1 MQGPLREQARSHRG
15 AAGLV
20 GWCGGQS
27 SMNLSGPFI
36 KRPVATMLLSLAIM
50 LLGGVSFGLLPVSPL
65 PQMDFPVIVV
75 QASLPGASPEV
86 MASTVATPLERS
98 FGSIAGV
105 NTMSSR
111 SSQGSTRVILQFDL
125 DRDING
131 AAREVQAAINA
142 SRTLLPSGMRSMPT
156 YKKVNPSQ
164 APIMVLSLTSDVL
177 EKGQLYDLAS
187 TILSQSLSQVQGV
200 GEVQIGGSSLPA
212 VRIELEPQSLN
223 QYGVALDDVRNTIA
237 NANVRRPKGSVEDD
251 QRLWQVQAND
261 QLEKA
266 KDYES
271 LIIHYNGGAALRLKD
286 VAKVSDGVEDRYNSG
301 FFNDDAA
308 VLLVINRQAGANIIE
323 TVNEIK
329 AQLPALQAVLP
340 ASVKLNLAMD
350 RSPVIKA
357 TLHEAEMTLLIAVA
371 LVILVVF
378 LFLGNFRAS
387 LIPTLAVPVSL
398 VGTFAVMYLYGFSLN
413 NLSLM
418 ALILATGLV
427 VDDAIVVLENISRHI
442 DEGVR
447 PMRAAYLGAQ
457 EVGFTLLSM
466 NVSLVAVFLSILFM
480 GGIIESLFREFS
492 ITLAAAIVVSLV
504 VSLTLTPMLCAR
516 WLKPHTPGQENRLQ
530 RWSRRAND
538 WMVGKYAT
546 SLDWVLRHKRLT
558 LLSLFVTIGVNIALY
573 VVVPKTFMP
582 QQDTG
587 QLIGFVRGDDGLSFS
602 VMQPKMEIFRRAV
615 LKDEAVES
623 VAGFIG
629 GNNGT
634 NNAFMLVRLK
644 PIKERSIS
652 AQKVIERLRKEMPK
666 VPGAQLMLMADQDL
680 QFGGGREQTTSQYS
694 YILQSGDLGALREWY
709 PKVVTALK
717 ALPELTAIDA
727 REGRGARQV
736 TLIVDRDQ
744 AKRLGVDMDM
754 VTAVLNNAYSQRQ
767 ISTIYDSLNQYQVV
781 MEVNPKYAQ
790 DPITLKQVQVITADG
805 ARIPLSTIAH
815 YENSLENDR
824 VSHEGQFASESIAFD
839 MAEGVTV
846 EQGGAAIERAIAK
859 VGLPEDV
866 IAKMAGTAD
875 AFAATQKSQPW
886 MILGALVAVYLVL
899 GVLYE
904 SYIHPLTI
912 LSTLPSAG
920 VGALL
925 SIYALGGEFSL
936 ISLLGLFLLI
946 GVVKKNAILMID
958 LALQLERSQ
967 GMAPLESIRSAC
979 LQRLRPI
986 LMTTLA
992 AILGALPLLMSRA
1005 EGAEMRQ
1012 PLGLTIIGGLI
1023 FSQVLTLYTTPV
1035 VYLYLDRLRHR
1046 FNKWRGVRTDAALE
1060 TPL

>member
-1 MQGPLREQARSHRG
+1 
-15 AAGLV
+15 
-20 GWCGGQS
+20 
-27 SMNLSGPFI
+27 MNLSGPFI

-98 FGSIAGV
+98 FGAIAGV

-142 SRTLLPSGMRSMPT
+142 SRNLLPSGMRSMPT

-212 VRIELEPQSLN
+212 VRIELEPQALN

-237 NANVRRPKGSVEDD
+237 NANVRRPKGSVEDGE
-251 QRLWQVQAND
+251 RLWQVQAND

-271 LIIHYNGGAALRLKD
+271 LIIHYADGAALRLKD

-301 FFNDDAA
+301 FFNNDAA

-371 LVILVVF
+371 LVILVVY

-442 DEGVR
+442 DQGVP
-447 PMRAAYLGAQ
+447 PMKAAYLGAE

-480 GGIIESLFREFS
+480 GGIVESLFREFS
-492 ITLAAAIVVSLV
+492 ITLAASIIVSLV

-530 RWSRRAND
+530 RWSQRTND

-546 SLDWVLRHKRLT
+546 SLDWVLRHRRLT
-558 LLSLFVTIGVNIALY
+558 LLSLIVTIGVNIALY

-587 QLIGFVRGDDGLSFS
+587 QLIGFVRGDDGLSFT
-602 VMQPKMEIFRRAV
+602 VMQPKMEIFRREV
-615 LKDEAVES
+615 LKNPAVES

-644 PIKERSIS
+644 PIKERGVN
-652 AQKVIERLRKEMPK
+652 AQKVIEQLRKEMPK

-694 YILQSGDLGALREWY
+694 YILQSGDLSLLRAWY

-727 REGRGARQV
+727 REGSGAQQV

-744 AKRLGVDMDM
+744 AKRLGVDMNM
-754 VTAVLNNAYSQRQ
+754 VTSVLNNAYSQRQ

-790 DPITLKQVQVITADG
+790 DPITLNQLKVITADG
-805 ARIPLSTIAH
+805 ARVPLSTIAH
-815 YENSLENDR
+815 YENSLAEDR
-824 VSHEGQFASESIAFD
+824 VSHEGQFASEDISFD

-846 EQGGAAIERAIAK
+846 EQGTAAIERAIAR
-859 VGLPEDV
+859 VGLPEGV
-866 IAKMAGTAD
+866 IAKMSGTAD

-925 SIYALGGEFSL
+925 SIYVLGGEFSL

-958 LALQLERSQ
+958 LALQLERHQ
-967 GMAPLESIRSAC
+967 GLAPLESIRSAC

-992 AILGALPLLMSRA
+992 AILGALPLLLGRA

-1035 VYLYLDRLRHR
+1035 VYLYLDKLRHR
-1046 FNKWRGVRTDAALE
+1046 FNHWRGVRTDAALE

>member
-1 MQGPLREQARSHRG
+1 
-15 AAGLV
+15 
-20 GWCGGQS
+20 
-27 SMNLSGPFI
+27 MNLSGPFI
-36 KRPVATMLLSLAIM
+36 RRPVATMLLSLAII
-50 LLGGVSFGLLPVSPL
+50 LLGGVSFGQLPVSPL
-65 PQMDFPVIVV
+65 PNMDFPVIVV
-75 QASLPGASPEV
+75 SASLPGASPEV

-98 FGSIAGV
+98 LGTIAGIS
-105 NTMSSR
+105 TMSSR

-142 SRTLLPSGMRSMPT
+142 SRNLLPSGMRSMPT

-187 TILSQSLSQVQGV
+187 TILSQSLSQVNGV

-212 VRIELEPQSLN
+212 VRVELEPQLLN
-223 QYGVALDDVRNTIA
+223 QYGVSLDEVRTTIA
-237 NANVRRPKGSVEDD
+237 NANVRKPKGSVEDAD
-251 QRLWQVQAND
+251 HNWQVQAND

-266 KDYES
+266 KDYEP
-271 LIIHYNGGAALRLKD
+271 LIIRYQDGAALRLSH
-286 VAKVSDGVEDRYNSG
+286 VAKVSDAVEDRYNAG
-301 FFNDDAA
+301 FFNDKQA

-323 TVNEIK
+323 TVAQIK

-340 ASVKLNLAMD
+340 ASVNLDLAMD

-357 TLHEAEMTLLIAVA
+357 TLHEAEMTLLIAVT

-378 LFLGNFRAS
+378 FFLGNFRAS

-398 VGTFAVMYLYGFSLN
+398 VGTFAVMYLSGFSLN

-442 DEGVR
+442 DKGVP
-447 PMRAAYLGAQ
+447 PMQAAYLGAK

-480 GGIIESLFREFS
+480 GGIIASLFREFS
-492 ITLAAAIVVSLV
+492 ITLAVSIVVSLV

-516 WLKPHTPGQENRLQ
+516 WLKPHDPDRENSLQ
-530 RWSRRAND
+530 RWSRRLNER
-538 WMVGKYAT
+538 MVAGYDR
-546 SLDWVLRHKRLT
+546 SLGWALRHRRLT
-558 LLSLFVTIGVNIALY
+558 LLSLLLTIGVNIALY

-587 QLIGFVRGDDGLSFS
+587 QLIGFIRGDNGLSFS
-602 VMQPKMEIFRRAV
+602 VMQPKMEIYRKAV
-615 LKDEAVES
+615 LADPAVDS

-629 GNNGT
+629 GNGGS
-634 NNAFMLVRLK
+634 NNATMIVRLK
-644 PIKERSIS
+644 PIKERNI
-652 AQKVIERLRKEMPK
+652 AADKVIERLRKNMPQ
-666 VPGAQLMLMADQDL
+666 VPGGRLFLMADQDL
-680 QFGGGREQTTSQYS
+680 QFGGGREQTTSQYQ
-694 YILQSGDLGALREWY
+694 YILQSGDLTSLRLWY
-709 PKVVTALK
+709 PKVLAALK
-717 ALPELTAIDA
+717 SLPELTAIDG
-727 REGRGARQV
+727 REGRGAQQV
-736 TLIVDRDQ
+736 TLQVDRDT
-744 AKRLGVDMDM
+744 AKRLGVDMNM

-767 ISTIYDSLNQYQVV
+767 VSTIYDSLNQYQVV

-790 DPITLKQVQVITADG
+790 DPVTLEQVQVITAAG
-805 ARIPLSTIAH
+805 ERIPLSSFTH
-815 YENSLENDR
+815 YERSLENDR
-824 VSHEGQFASESIAFD
+824 VTHDGQFASEDISFD
-839 MAEGVTV
+839 LAEGVTL
-846 EQGGAAIERAIAK
+846 EQASTAIEHAVAK
-859 VGLPEDV
+859 VGLPTDV

-875 AFAATQKSQPW
+875 TFAAAQKSQPW
-886 MILGALVAVYLVL
+886 MILGALVVVYLVL
-899 GVLYE
+899 GILYE

-925 SIYALGGEFSL
+925 SIYLLGGQFSL

-958 LALQLERSQ
+958 LALQLERES
-967 GMAPLESIRSAC
+967 GMTPLESIRSAC

-992 AILGALPLLMSRA
+992 AILGALPLLLSSA
-1005 EGAEMRQ
+1005 EGAEMRH

-1023 FSQVLTLYTTPV
+1023 FSQILTLYTTPV
-1035 VYLYLDRLRHR
+1035 VYLYLDRLRR
-1046 FNKWRGVRTDAALE
+1046 RVNQWRGVRTDAALE

>member
-1 MQGPLREQARSHRG
+1 
-15 AAGLV
+15 
-20 GWCGGQS
+20 
-27 SMNLSGPFI
+27 MNLSGPFI
-36 KRPVATMLLSLAIM
+36 RRPVATLLLSLAIM

-75 QASLPGASPEV
+75 SASLPGASPEV

-98 FGSIAGV
+98 FGAIAGV

-111 SSQGSTRVILQFDL
+111 SSQGSTRVILQFDQ

-142 SRTLLPSGMRSMPT
+142 SRNLLPSGMRSMPT

-177 EKGQLYDLAS
+177 SKGELYDLAS
-187 TILSQSLSQVQGV
+187 TILSQSLSQVPGV

-212 VRIELEPQSLN
+212 VRIELEPQLLN
-223 QYGVALDDVRNTIA
+223 QYGVSLDEVRNTIA
-237 NANVRRPKGSVEDD
+237 NANVRRPKGAVSDGE
-251 QRLWQVQAND
+251 RNWQIQAND

-266 KDYES
+266 KDYEP
-271 LIIHYNGGAALRLKD
+271 LIIRYQDGAALRLSH
-286 VAKVSDGVEDRYNSG
+286 VAKVQDSVEDRYNSG
-301 FFNDDAA
+301 FFNNDAA
-308 VLLVINRQAGANIIE
+308 VLLVVNRQAGANIIE
-323 TVNEIK
+323 TVNAIK

-371 LVILVVF
+371 LLILVVF

-398 VGTFAVMYLYGFSLN
+398 VGTFAIMYLYGFSLN

-442 DEGVR
+442 DAGIA
-447 PMRAAYLGAQ
+447 PMKAAYLGAK

-492 ITLAAAIVVSLV
+492 ITLAASIVVSLV

-516 WLKPHTPGQENRLQ
+516 WLKPHVPGTENAMQ
-530 RWSRRAND
+530 RWSNRLNER
-538 WMVGKYAT
+538 MVNGYAR

-558 LLSLFVTIGVNIALY
+558 LFSLLVTIGVNVALY

-602 VMQPKMEIFRRAV
+602 VMQPKMEIFRKAV
-615 LKDEAVES
+615 LADPAVES

-629 GNNGT
+629 GNGGT
-634 NNAFMLVRLK
+634 NNALMIVRLK
-644 PIKERSIS
+644 PISERKIS
-652 AQKVIERLRKEMPK
+652 AQKVIERLRETLPK
-666 VPGAQLMLMADQDL
+666 VPGGRLMLMADQDL
-680 QFGGGREQTTSQYS
+680 QFGGGREQTSSQYS
-694 YILQSGDLGALREWY
+694 YILQSGDLSELRTWY
-709 PKVVTALK
+709 PKVVEALK

-727 REGRGARQV
+727 REGRGAQQV
-736 TLIVDRDQ
+736 TLVVDRDQ
-744 AKRLGVDMDM
+744 AKRLGVDMNM

-767 ISTIYDSLNQYQVV
+767 ISTIYDSLNQYRVV
-781 MEVNPKYAQ
+781 MEVNPQYAR
-790 DPITLKQVQVITADG
+790 DPETLNQVQVITADG
-805 ARIPLSTIAH
+805 QRIPLSTIAH
-815 YENSLENDR
+815 YENSLQDDR
-824 VSHEGQFASESIAFD
+824 VEHEGQFASETIAFD
-839 MAEGVTV
+839 LANGVSL
-846 EQGGAAIERAIAK
+846 EQGTAAIERAIAK
-859 VGLPEDV
+859 LGLPEDV
-866 IAKMAGTAD
+866 IAKMAGTGD
-875 AFAATQKSQPW
+875 AFAATQKSQPF

-899 GVLYE
+899 GILYE

-912 LSTLPSAG
+912 LSPLPSAG

-925 SIYALGGEFSL
+925 SIYLTGGEFSL

-958 LALQLERSQ
+958 LALQLERHA
-967 GMAPLESIRSAC
+967 GMSPQESIRSAC

-992 AILGALPLLMSRA
+992 ALLGALPLMLSHA

-1023 FSQVLTLYTTPV
+1023 FSQILTLYTTPV
-1035 VYLYLDRLRHR
+1035 VYLYLDRVRHR
-1046 FNKWRGVRTDAALE
+1046 FNQWRGVRTDAALE

>member
-1 MQGPLREQARSHRG
+1 
-15 AAGLV
+15 
-20 GWCGGQS
+20 
-27 SMNLSGPFI
+27 MNLSGPFI

-75 QASLPGASPEV
+75 SANLPGASPEV

-98 FGSIAGV
+98 FGAIAGV
-105 NTMSSR
+105 NTMSSN
-111 SSQGSTRVILQFDL
+111 SSQGSTRVILQFDQ

-142 SRTLLPSGMRSMPT
+142 SRNLLPSGMKSMPT
-156 YKKVNPSQ
+156 YKKINPSQ
-164 APIMVLSLTSDVL
+164 APIMVLSLTSEVL
-177 EKGQLYDLAS
+177 SKGQLYDLAS
-187 TILSQSLSQVQGV
+187 TILSQSLSQVPGV

-212 VRIELEPQSLN
+212 VRIELEPQLLN
-223 QYGVALDDVRNTIA
+223 QYGVSLDDVRNTIA
-237 NANVRRPKGSVEDD
+237 NANVRRPKGAVSDGD
-251 QRLWQVQAND
+251 RNWQIQAND

-266 KDYES
+266 KDYEP
-271 LIIHYNGGAALRLKD
+271 LIIRYQDGAALRLSH
-286 VAKVSDGVEDRYNSG
+286 VAKVKDSVEDRYNSG
-301 FFNDDAA
+301 FFNNDAA
-308 VLLVINRQAGANIIE
+308 VLLVVNRQAGANIIE
-323 TVNEIK
+323 TVNAIK

-340 ASVKLNLAMD
+340 ASVQLNLAMD

-398 VGTFAVMYLYGFSLN
+398 VGTFAIMYLYGFSLN

-442 DEGVR
+442 DAGIA
-447 PMRAAYLGAQ
+447 PMKAAYLGAK

-480 GGIIESLFREFS
+480 GGIVESLFREFS
-492 ITLAAAIVVSLV
+492 ITLAASIVVSLV

-516 WLKPHTPGQENRLQ
+516 WLKPHVPGTENAMQ
-530 RWSRRAND
+530 RWSIRLNER
-538 WMVGKYAT
+538 MVSGYAR

-558 LLSLFVTIGVNIALY
+558 LFSLLVTIGVNVALY

-602 VMQPKMEIFRRAV
+602 VMQPKMEIFRKAV
-615 LKDEAVES
+615 LADPAVES

-629 GNNGT
+629 GNGGT
-634 NNAFMLVRLK
+634 NNAFMIVRLK
-644 PIKERSIS
+644 PISERKVS
-652 AQKVIERLRKEMPK
+652 AQKVIERLRENMPK
-666 VPGAQLMLMADQDL
+666 VPGGRLMLMADQDL
-680 QFGGGREQTTSQYS
+680 QFGGGRDQTSSQYS
-694 YILQSGDLGALREWY
+694 YILQSGDLGQLRTWY
-709 PKVVTALK
+709 PKVVAALK
-717 ALPELTAIDA
+717 ELPELTAIDA
-727 REGRGARQV
+727 REGRGAQQV
-736 TLIVDRDQ
+736 TLVVDRDQ

-790 DPITLKQVQVITADG
+790 DPETLNQVQVITADG
-805 ARIPLSTIAH
+805 QRIPLSTIAH
-815 YENSLENDR
+815 YENSLQNDR
-824 VSHEGQFASESIAFD
+824 VSHEGQFASETIAFD
-839 MAEGVTV
+839 LAPGVTL
-846 EQGGAAIERAIAK
+846 EQGTAAIERTIAK
-859 VGLPEDV
+859 LGLPEEV
-866 IAKMAGTAD
+866 IVKMAGTGD
-875 AFAATQKSQPW
+875 AFAATQKSQPF

-899 GVLYE
+899 GILYE

-925 SIYALGGEFSL
+925 SIYLTGGEFSL

-958 LALQLERSQ
+958 LALQLERHSGLSPQ
-967 GMAPLESIRSAC
+967 ESIRSAC

-992 AILGALPLLMSRA
+992 AILGALPLMLSTA

-1023 FSQVLTLYTTPV
+1023 FSQILTLYTTPV

>member
-1 MQGPLREQARSHRG
+1 
-15 AAGLV
+15 
-20 GWCGGQS
+20 
-27 SMNLSGPFI
+27 MNLSGPFI
-36 KRPVATMLLSLAIM
+36 RRPVATMLLSFAIM
-50 LLGGVSFGLLPVSPL
+50 LLGGVCFGLLPVSPL

-75 QASLPGASPEV
+75 QANLPGASPEV

-98 FGSIAGV
+98 FGAIAGV

-142 SRTLLPSGMRSMPT
+142 SRNLLPSGMRSMPT

-164 APIMVLSLTSDVL
+164 APVMVLSLTSDVL

-187 TILSQSLSQVQGV
+187 TILSQSLSQVAGV

-212 VRIELEPQSLN
+212 VRIELEPQLLN
-223 QYGVALDDVRNTIA
+223 QYGVALDDVRTAIA
-237 NANVRRPKGSVEDD
+237 NSNVRRPKGSVEDD
-251 QRLWQVQAND
+251 KRMWQVQAND

-266 KDYES
+266 KDYETLVIRYQDGS
-271 LIIHYNGGAALRLKD
+271 VLRLKD

-301 FFNDDAA
+301 FFNNDSA

-329 AQLPALQAVLP
+329 NQLPALQAVLP

-371 LVILVVF
+371 LVVLVVF

-442 DEGVR
+442 DEGVP
-447 PMRAAYLGAQ
+447 PMKAAYLGAE

-466 NVSLVAVFLSILFM
+466 NASLVAVFLSILFM

-516 WLKPHTPGQENRLQ
+516 WLKPHVPGQENRLQ
-530 RWSRRAND
+530 RWSHHVNER
-538 WMVGKYAT
+538 MVRGYAR
-546 SLDWVLRHKRLT
+546 SLDWVLRHRRLT
-558 LLSLFVTIGVNIALY
+558 LLSLLVTVGVNIALY

-587 QLIGFVRGDDGLSFS
+587 QLIGFVRGDDGLSFN

-615 LKDEAVES
+615 LKDEAVQS

-644 PIKERSIS
+644 PIKERAMS

-694 YILQSGDLGALREWY
+694 YILQSADLASLREWY
-709 PKVVTALK
+709 PKLVAAFR

-727 REGRGARQV
+727 RDGGGAQQV

-744 AKRLGVDMDM
+744 AKRLGIDMNM

-790 DPITLKQVQVITADG
+790 DPNTLEQVQVITADG
-805 ARIPLSTIAH
+805 ARVPLSAIAH
-815 YENSLENDR
+815 YENSLEDDR

-846 EQGGAAIERAIAK
+846 EQGSAAIERAIAK
-859 VGLPEDV
+859 LGMPEDV

-875 AFAATQKSQPW
+875 AFAATQKSQPF
-886 MILGALVAVYLVL
+886 MILGALLAVYLVL

-925 SIYALGGEFSL
+925 SIYVLGSEFSL

-958 LALQLERSQ
+958 LALQLERAGQTS
-967 GMAPLESIRSAC
+967 LESIRSAC
-979 LQRLRPI
+979 LLRLRPI

-992 AILGALPLLMSRA
+992 AILGALPLLLGGA
-1005 EGAEMRQ
+1005 EGSEMRQ
-1012 PLGLTIIGGLI
+1012 PLGLTIIGGLV

-1035 VYLYLDRLRHR
+1035 VYLYLDNLRHR
-1046 FNKWRGVRTDAALE
+1046 FNRWRGVRTDAALE

>member
-1 MQGPLREQARSHRG
+1 
-15 AAGLV
+15 
-20 GWCGGQS
+20 
-27 SMNLSGPFI
+27 MNLSGPFI

-266 KDYES
+266 RDYES

-447 PMRAAYLGAQ
+447 PMQAAYLGAQ

-530 RWSRRAND
+530 RWSRRTND

-573 VVVPKTFMP
+573 IIVPKTFLP

-866 IAKMAGTAD
+866 IAKMAGTAN

-958 LALQLERSQ
+958 LALQLERNQ

-992 AILGALPLLMSRA
+992 AILGALPLLLSRA

>member
-1 MQGPLREQARSHRG
+1 
-15 AAGLV
+15 
-20 GWCGGQS
+20 
-27 SMNLSGPFI
+27 MNLSGPFI
-36 KRPVATMLLSLAIM
+36 KRPVATMLLSFAIM
-50 LLGGVSFGLLPVSPL
+50 LLGGVCFGLLPVSPL

-75 QASLPGASPEV
+75 QANLPGASPEV

-98 FGSIAGV
+98 FGAIAGV

-142 SRTLLPSGMRSMPT
+142 SRNLLPSGMRSMPT

-164 APIMVLSLTSDVL
+164 APVMVLSLTSDVL

-187 TILSQSLSQVQGV
+187 TILSQSLSQVSGV

-212 VRIELEPQSLN
+212 VRIELEPQLLN
-223 QYGVALDDVRNTIA
+223 QYGVALDDVRKAIA
-237 NANVRRPKGSVEDD
+237 NSNVRRPKGSVEDD
-251 QRLWQVQAND
+251 RRMWQVQAND

-266 KDYES
+266 KDYET
-271 LIIHYNGGAALRLKD
+271 LIIRYQDGSVLRLKD
-286 VAKVSDGVEDRYNSG
+286 VAKVADSVEDRYNSG
-301 FFNDDAA
+301 FFNNDAA

-371 LVILVVF
+371 LVVLVVF

-442 DEGVR
+442 DEGVP
-447 PMRAAYLGAQ
+447 PMKAAYLGAK

-466 NVSLVAVFLSILFM
+466 NASLVAVFLSILFM

-492 ITLAAAIVVSLV
+492 ITLAAAIVVSLL
-504 VSLTLTPMLCAR
+504 VSLTLTPMLCSR
-516 WLKPHTPGQENRLQ
+516 WLKPHEPGQENRLQ
-530 RWSRRAND
+530 RESRRINE
-538 WMVGKYAT
+538 WMVRGYAA
-546 SLDWVLRHKRLT
+546 SLDWALRHRRLT
-558 LLSLFVTIGVNIALY
+558 LLSLLVTIGVNLALY

-587 QLIGFVRGDDGLSFS
+587 QLIGFVRGDDGLSFN

-615 LKDEAVES
+615 LKDDAVQS

-694 YILQSGDLGALREWY
+694 YILQSADLASLREWY
-709 PKVVTALK
+709 PKLVAAFRT
-717 ALPELTAIDA
+717 LPELTAIDA
-727 REGRGARQV
+727 RDGGGAQQV
-736 TLIVDRDQ
+736 TLVVDRDQ
-744 AKRLGVDMDM
+744 AKRLGIDMDM

-781 MEVNPKYAQ
+781 MEVNPKYAR
-790 DPITLKQVQVITADG
+790 DPNTLEQVQVITADS
-805 ARIPLSTIAH
+805 ARVPLSTIAH
-815 YENSLENDR
+815 YENSLEDDR

-846 EQGGAAIERAIAK
+846 EQGTAAIERTIAK
-859 VGLPEDV
+859 LGMPEDV
-866 IAKMAGTAD
+866 IVKMAGTAD
-875 AFAATQKSQPW
+875 AFAATQKSQPF
-886 MILGALVAVYLVL
+886 MILGALLAVYLVL

-925 SIYALGGEFSL
+925 SIYVLGGEFSL

-958 LALQLERSQ
+958 LALQLERSGQ
-967 GMAPLESIRSAC
+967 APLESIRSAC
-979 LQRLRPI
+979 LLRLRPI

-992 AILGALPLLMSRA
+992 AILGAVPLLIGGA
-1005 EGAEMRQ
+1005 EGSEMRQ
-1012 PLGLTIIGGLI
+1012 PLGLTIIGGLV

-1035 VYLYLDRLRHR
+1035 VYLYLDKLRHR
-1046 FNKWRGVRTDAALE
+1046 FNRWRGVRTDAALE

>member
-1 MQGPLREQARSHRG
+1 
-15 AAGLV
+15 
-20 GWCGGQS
+20 
-27 SMNLSGPFI
+27 MNLSGPFI
-36 KRPVATMLLSLAIM
+36 KRPVATMLLSLAIL
-50 LLGGVSFGLLPVSPL
+50 LLGGVSFGLLPVAPL

-98 FGSIAGV
+98 FGAIAGV

-142 SRTLLPSGMRSMPT
+142 SRNLLPSGMRSMPT

-164 APIMVLSLTSDVL
+164 APVMVLSLTSDVL

-187 TILSQSLSQVQGV
+187 TILSQSVSQVQGV

-212 VRIELEPQSLN
+212 VRIELEPQALN

-237 NANVRRPKGSVEDD
+237 NANVRRPKGSVEDS

-271 LIIHYNGGAALRLKD
+271 LIIHYADGAALRLKD

-301 FFNDDAA
+301 FFNNDAA

-340 ASVKLNLAMD
+340 ASVKLNVAMD

-442 DEGVR
+442 DKGVP
-447 PMRAAYLGAQ
+447 PMKAAYLGAQ

-480 GGIIESLFREFS
+480 GGIVESLFREFF
-492 ITLAAAIVVSLV
+492 ITLAASIVVSLV

-516 WLKPHTPGQENRLQ
+516 WLKPHTPGEENRLQ
-530 RWSRRAND
+530 RWSQRANE

-546 SLDWVLRHKRLT
+546 SLDWVLRHRRLT
-558 LLSLFVTIGVNIALY
+558 LLSLLVTVGVNIALY

-602 VMQPKMEIFRRAV
+602 VMQPKMETFRRAV
-615 LKDEAVES
+615 LKDDAVQS

-629 GNNGT
+629 GTNGT

-644 PIKERSIS
+644 PIKERNLS

-666 VPGAQLMLMADQDL
+666 VAGAQLMLMADQDL
-680 QFGGGREQTTSQYS
+680 QFGGGREQSTSQYS

-727 REGRGARQV
+727 REGRGAQQV

-754 VTAVLNNAYSQRQ
+754 VTSVLNNAYSQRQ

-790 DPITLKQVQVITADG
+790 DPITLNQVQVITADG

-815 YENSLENDR
+815 YENSLEDDR

-839 MAEGVTV
+839 MAGGVTV
-846 EQGGAAIERAIAK
+846 EQGTAAIERAIAK
-859 VGLPEDV
+859 VGLPEGV

-958 LALQLERSQ
+958 LALQLERHQ

-992 AILGALPLLMSRA
+992 AILGALPLLLSRA

-1035 VYLYLDRLRHR
+1035 VYLYLDKLRHR
-1046 FNKWRGVRTDAALE
+1046 FNHWRGVRTDAALE

>member
-1 MQGPLREQARSHRG
+1 
-15 AAGLV
+15 
-20 GWCGGQS
+20 
-27 SMNLSGPFI
+27 MNLSGPFI

-98 FGSIAGV
+98 FGAIAGV

-142 SRTLLPSGMRSMPT
+142 SRNLLPSGMRSMPT

-212 VRIELEPQSLN
+212 VRIELEPQALN
-223 QYGVALDDVRNTIA
+223 QYGVALDDVRKTIA
-237 NANVRRPKGSVEDD
+237 DANVRRPKGSVEDG
-251 QRLWQVQAND
+251 QRLWQIQAND

-271 LIIHYNGGAALRLKD
+271 LIIHYADGAALRLKD

-442 DEGVR
+442 DEGVK
-447 PMRAAYLGAQ
+447 PMQAAYLGAK

-480 GGIIESLFREFS
+480 GGIVESLFREFS

-530 RWSRRAND
+530 RWSRRTND

-546 SLDWVLRHKRLT
+546 SLDWVLRHRRLT
-558 LLSLFVTIGVNIALY
+558 LFSLLITVGVNVALY

-629 GNNGT
+629 GSNGT

-644 PIKERSIS
+644 PIKERQLN

-694 YILQSGDLGALREWY
+694 YILQSGDLGELRKWY
-709 PKVVTALK
+709 PKVVAALR

-727 REGRGARQV
+727 REGKGAQQV

-744 AKRLGVDMDM
+744 AKRLGIDMDM
-754 VTAVLNNAYSQRQ
+754 VTSVLNNAYSQRQ

-790 DPITLKQVQVITADG
+790 DPVTLKQVQVITADG
-805 ARIPLSTIAH
+805 ARVPLSTIAH
-815 YENSLENDR
+815 YESSLEDDR
-824 VSHEGQFASESIAFD
+824 VSHEGQFASEDISFD

-846 EQGGAAIERAIAK
+846 EQGSAAIERAIAK
-859 VGLPEDV
+859 LGLPEDV

-875 AFAATQKSQPW
+875 AFAATQKSQPF
-886 MILGALVAVYLVL
+886 MILGALLAVYLVL

-925 SIYALGGEFSL
+925 SICALGGEFSL

-958 LALQLERSQ
+958 LALQLERHQ
-967 GMAPLESIRSAC
+967 GLSPLESIRSAC

-992 AILGALPLLMSRA
+992 AILGALPLLLSRA

-1035 VYLYLDRLRHR
+1035 VYLYLDKLRHR

>member
-1 MQGPLREQARSHRG
+1 
-15 AAGLV
+15 
-20 GWCGGQS
+20 
-27 SMNLSGPFI
+27 MNLSGPFI
-36 KRPVATMLLSLAIM
+36 RRPVATMLLSLAIM

-98 FGSIAGV
+98 FGAIAGV

-142 SRTLLPSGMRSMPT
+142 SRNLLPSGMRSMPT

-212 VRIELEPQSLN
+212 VRIELEPQALN

-237 NANVRRPKGSVEDD
+237 NANVRRPKGSVEDS

-271 LIIHYNGGAALRLKD
+271 LIIHYADGAALRLKD

-301 FFNDDAA
+301 FFNNDSA

-447 PMRAAYLGAQ
+447 PMKAAYLGAR

-492 ITLAAAIVVSLV
+492 ITLAASIVVSLV

-516 WLKPHTPGQENRLQ
+516 WLKPHVPGQENRLQ
-530 RWSRRAND
+530 RWSRQANE
-538 WMVGKYAT
+538 WLVAKYAT
-546 SLDWVLRHKRLT
+546 SLDWVLRHRRLT
-558 LLSLFVTIGVNIALY
+558 LLSLLVTVGVNVALY

-602 VMQPKMEIFRRAV
+602 VMQPKMETFRRAV

-629 GNNGT
+629 GTNGT
-634 NNAFMLVRLK
+634 NNTFMLVRLK
-644 PIKERSIS
+644 PIKERNIS

-666 VPGAQLMLMADQDL
+666 VAGAQLMLMADQDL

-694 YILQSGDLGALREWY
+694 YILQSADLGELREWY
-709 PKVVTALK
+709 PKVVTALR

-727 REGRGARQV
+727 REGRGAQQV

-790 DPITLKQVQVITADG
+790 DPITLKQVQVITAAG
-805 ARIPLSTIAH
+805 ERIPLSTIAH
-815 YENSLENDR
+815 YENSLEDDR
-824 VSHEGQFASESIAFD
+824 VSHEGQFASESISFD

-846 EQGGAAIERAIAK
+846 EQGTAAIERAIARL
-859 VGLPEDV
+859 GMPEDV
-866 IAKMAGTAD
+866 IVKMAGTAD
-875 AFAATQKSQPW
+875 AFAATQKSQPF

-958 LALQLERSQ
+958 LALQLERQQ
-967 GMAPLESIRSAC
+967 GMAPLESIRNAC

-992 AILGALPLLMSRA
+992 AILGALPLLLSRA

-1035 VYLYLDRLRHR
+1035 VYLYLDKLRHR
-1046 FNKWRGVRTDAALE
+1046 FNHWRGVRTDAALE

>member
-1 MQGPLREQARSHRG
+1 
-15 AAGLV
+15 
-20 GWCGGQS
+20 
-27 SMNLSGPFI
+27 MNLSGPFI

-50 LLGGVSFGLLPVSPL
+50 LLGGVSFGLLPVAPL

-98 FGSIAGV
+98 FGAIAGI

-125 DRDING
+125 NRDING

-142 SRTLLPSGMRSMPT
+142 SRNLLPSGMRSMPT

-212 VRIELEPQSLN
+212 VRIELEPQALN
-223 QYGVALDDVRNTIA
+223 QYGVALDDVRKTIA
-237 NANVRRPKGSVEDD
+237 DANVRRPKGSVEDG
-251 QRLWQVQAND
+251 QRLWQIQAND

-271 LIIHYNGGAALRLKD
+271 LIIHYADGAALRLKD

-442 DEGVR
+442 DDGVK
-447 PMRAAYLGAQ
+447 PMQAAYLGAK

-480 GGIIESLFREFS
+480 GGIVESLFREFS

-516 WLKPHTPGQENRLQ
+516 WLKPHPPGQENRLQ
-530 RWSRRAND
+530 RWSRKTND

-546 SLDWVLRHKRLT
+546 SLDWVLRHRRLT
-558 LLSLFVTIGVNIALY
+558 LLSLLITVGVNVALY

-615 LKDEAVES
+615 LKDEAVKS

-629 GNNGT
+629 GTNGT

-644 PIKERSIS
+644 PIKERQVS

-694 YILQSGDLGALREWY
+694 YILQSGDLGELRKWY
-709 PKVVTALK
+709 PKVVAALR

-727 REGRGARQV
+727 REGAGAQQV

-754 VTAVLNNAYSQRQ
+754 VTSVLNNAYSQRQ

-790 DPITLKQVQVITADG
+790 DPVTLKQVQVITADG
-805 ARIPLSTIAH
+805 ARIPLSTFAH
-815 YENSLENDR
+815 YENSLEDDR
-824 VSHEGQFASESIAFD
+824 VSHEGQFASEDISFD

-846 EQGGAAIERAIAK
+846 EQGSAAIERAIAK
-859 VGLPEDV
+859 LGLPEDV

-875 AFAATQKSQPW
+875 AFAATQKSQPF
-886 MILGALVAVYLVL
+886 MILGALLAVYLVL

-958 LALQLERSQ
+958 LALQLERHQ
-967 GMAPLESIRSAC
+967 GMSPLESIRSAC

-992 AILGALPLLMSRA
+992 AILGALPLLLSRA

-1035 VYLYLDRLRHR
+1035 VYLYLDKLRHR

>member
-1 MQGPLREQARSHRG
+1 
-15 AAGLV
+15 
-20 GWCGGQS
+20 
-27 SMNLSGPFI
+27 MNLSGPFI

-98 FGSIAGV
+98 FGAIAGV

-142 SRTLLPSGMRSMPT
+142 SRNLLPSGMRSMPT

-212 VRIELEPQSLN
+212 VRIELEPQALN
-223 QYGVALDDVRNTIA
+223 QYGVALDDVRTTIA
-237 NANVRRPKGSVEDD
+237 NANVRRPKGSVEDG

-271 LIIHYNGGAALRLKD
+271 LIIHYADGAALRLKD

-357 TLHEAEMTLLIAVA
+357 TLHEAEMTLLVAVA

-442 DEGVR
+442 DKGVP
-447 PMRAAYLGAQ
+447 PMKAAYLGAQ

-492 ITLAAAIVVSLV
+492 ITLAAAIVVSLL

-530 RWSRRAND
+530 RWSQRTNE

-546 SLDWVLRHKRLT
+546 SLDWVLRHRRLT

-573 VVVPKTFMP
+573 VVVPKTFLP

-615 LKDEAVES
+615 LKDEAVQS

-644 PIKERSIS
+644 PIKERNLS

-680 QFGGGREQTTSQYS
+680 QFGGGREQTSSQYS
-694 YILQSGDLGALREWY
+694 YILQSGDLGALRQWY

-727 REGRGARQV
+727 REGRGAQQV

-790 DPITLKQVQVITADG
+790 DPITLNQVKVITADG
-805 ARIPLSTIAH
+805 ARIPLSAIAH
-815 YENSLENDR
+815 YENSLEDDR

-846 EQGGAAIERAIAK
+846 EQGSAAIERAIAK

-875 AFAATQKSQPW
+875 AFAAAQKSQPW

-925 SIYALGGEFSL
+925 SIYVLGGEFSL

-958 LALQLERSQ
+958 LALQLERKQ
-967 GMAPLESIRSAC
+967 GLEPLESIRSAC

-992 AILGALPLLMSRA
+992 AILGALPLLLSRA

-1012 PLGLTIIGGLI
+1012 PLGLTIIGGLV

-1035 VYLYLDRLRHR
+1035 VYLYLDTLRHR
-1046 FNKWRGVRTDAALE
+1046 FNHWRGVRTDAALE

>member
-1 MQGPLREQARSHRG
+1 
-15 AAGLV
+15 
-20 GWCGGQS
+20 
-27 SMNLSGPFI
+27 MNLSGPFI
-36 KRPVATMLLSLAIM
+36 KRPVATMLLSLAIL
-50 LLGGVSFGLLPVSPL
+50 LLGGVSFGLLPVAPL

-75 QASLPGASPEV
+75 QASLAGASPEV

-98 FGSIAGV
+98 FGAIAGV

-142 SRTLLPSGMRSMPT
+142 SRNLLPSGMRSMPT

-164 APIMVLSLTSDVL
+164 APVMVLSLTSDVL

-187 TILSQSLSQVQGV
+187 TILSQSVSQVQGV

-212 VRIELEPQSLN
+212 VRIELEPQALN

-237 NANVRRPKGSVEDD
+237 NANVRRPKGSVEDS

-271 LIIHYNGGAALRLKD
+271 LIIHYADGAALRLKD

-301 FFNDDAA
+301 FFNNDAA

-323 TVNEIK
+323 TVNAIK

-340 ASVKLNLAMD
+340 ASVKLNVAMD

-442 DEGVR
+442 DKGVP
-447 PMRAAYLGAQ
+447 PMKAAYLGAQ

-480 GGIIESLFREFS
+480 GGIVESLFREFS
-492 ITLAAAIVVSLV
+492 ITLAASIVVSLV

-516 WLKPHTPGQENRLQ
+516 WLKPHTPGEENRLQ
-530 RWSRRAND
+530 RWSQRANE

-546 SLDWVLRHKRLT
+546 SLDWVLRHRRLT
-558 LLSLFVTIGVNIALY
+558 LLSLIVTVGVNIALY
-573 VVVPKTFMP
+573 VVVPKTFLP

-615 LKDEAVES
+615 LKDDAVQS

-629 GNNGT
+629 GTNGT

-644 PIKERSIS
+644 PIKERNIS

-666 VPGAQLMLMADQDL
+666 VAGAQLMLMADQDL

-694 YILQSGDLGALREWY
+694 YILQSADLGELREWY

-727 REGRGARQV
+727 REGRGAQQV

-815 YENSLENDR
+815 YENSLEDDR
-824 VSHEGQFASESIAFD
+824 VSHEGQFASESISFD

-846 EQGGAAIERAIAK
+846 EQGTAAIERAIAK
-859 VGLPEDV
+859 LGMPEDV
-866 IAKMAGTAD
+866 IVKMAGTAD

-958 LALQLERSQ
+958 LALQLERHQ
-967 GMAPLESIRSAC
+967 GLAPLESIRSAC

-992 AILGALPLLMSRA
+992 AILGALPLLLSRA

-1035 VYLYLDRLRHR
+1035 VYLYLDKLRHR
-1046 FNKWRGVRTDAALE
+1046 FNHWRGVRTDAALE

>member
-1 MQGPLREQARSHRG
+1 
-15 AAGLV
+15 
-20 GWCGGQS
+20 
-27 SMNLSGPFI
+27 MNLSGPFI

-50 LLGGVSFGLLPVSPL
+50 LLGGVCFGLLPVAPL

-98 FGSIAGV
+98 FGAIAGV

-142 SRTLLPSGMRSMPT
+142 SRNLLPSGMRSMPT

-212 VRIELEPQSLN
+212 VRIELEPQALN

-237 NANVRRPKGSVEDD
+237 NANVRRPKGSVEDS

-271 LIIHYNGGAALRLKD
+271 LIIHYADGAALRLKD

-301 FFNDDAA
+301 FFNNDAA

-442 DEGVR
+442 DEGVP
-447 PMRAAYLGAQ
+447 PMKAAYLGAQ

-492 ITLAAAIVVSLV
+492 ITLAASIVVSLV

-530 RWSRRAND
+530 RWSQRANE

-546 SLDWVLRHKRLT
+546 SLDWVLRHRRLT
-558 LLSLFVTIGVNIALY
+558 LLSLFVTVGVNIALY
-573 VVVPKTFMP
+573 IVVPKTFMP

-602 VMQPKMEIFRRAV
+602 VMQPKMETFRRAV
-615 LKDEAVES
+615 LKDDAVQS

-629 GNNGT
+629 GTNGT

-644 PIKERSIS
+644 PIKERNIS

-694 YILQSGDLGALREWY
+694 YILQSADLGELREWY

-727 REGRGARQV
+727 REGRGAQQV

-744 AKRLGVDMDM
+744 AKRLGVDMNM

-815 YENSLENDR
+815 YENSLEDDR

-846 EQGGAAIERAIAK
+846 EQGTAAIERAIARL
-859 VGLPEDV
+859 GMPEDV
-866 IAKMAGTAD
+866 IVKMAGTAD
-875 AFAATQKSQPW
+875 AFAATQKSQPF

-958 LALQLERSQ
+958 LALQLERHQ
-967 GMAPLESIRSAC
+967 GLTPLESIRSAC

-992 AILGALPLLMSRA
+992 AILGALPLLLSRA

-1035 VYLYLDRLRHR
+1035 VYLYLDKLRHR

>member
-1 MQGPLREQARSHRG
+1 
-15 AAGLV
+15 
-20 GWCGGQS
+20 
-27 SMNLSGPFI
+27 MNLSGPFI
-36 KRPVATMLLSLAIM
+36 RRPVATMLLSLAIM

-75 QASLPGASPEV
+75 SASLPGASPEV

-98 FGSIAGV
+98 FGAIAGV

-111 SSQGSTRVILQFDL
+111 SSQGSTRVILQFDQ

-142 SRTLLPSGMRSMPT
+142 SRNLLPSGMRSMPT

-177 EKGQLYDLAS
+177 AKGELYDLAS
-187 TILSQSLSQVQGV
+187 TILSQSLSQVPGV

-212 VRIELEPQSLN
+212 VRIELEPQLLN
-223 QYGVALDDVRNTIA
+223 QYGVALDDVRSTIA
-237 NANVRRPKGSVEDD
+237 SANVRRPKGAVSDGD
-251 QRLWQVQAND
+251 RNWQIQAND

-266 KDYES
+266 KDYEP
-271 LIIHYNGGAALRLKD
+271 LIIRYQDGAALRLSH
-286 VAKVSDGVEDRYNSG
+286 VAKVQDSVEDRYNSG
-301 FFNDDAA
+301 FFNNDAA
-308 VLLVINRQAGANIIE
+308 VLLVVNRQAGANIIE
-323 TVNEIK
+323 TVNAIK

-398 VGTFAVMYLYGFSLN
+398 VGTFAIMYLYGFSLN

-442 DEGVR
+442 DDGME
-447 PMRAAYLGAQ
+447 PMKAAYLGAK

-492 ITLAAAIVVSLV
+492 ITLAGSIVVSLV

-516 WLKPHTPGQENRLQ
+516 WLKPHVPGTENAMQ
-530 RWSRRAND
+530 RWSQRLNER
-538 WMVGKYAT
+538 MVKGYAR

-558 LLSLFVTIGVNIALY
+558 LLSLLVTIGVNVALY
-573 VVVPKTFMP
+573 IVVPKTFMP

-587 QLIGFVRGDDGLSFS
+587 QLIGFVRGDDGLSFT
-602 VMQPKMEIFRRAV
+602 VMQPKMEIFRKAV
-615 LKDEAVES
+615 LADPAVDS

-629 GNNGT
+629 GNGGT
-634 NNAFMLVRLK
+634 NNAVMIVRLK
-644 PIKERSIS
+644 PITERKIS
-652 AQKVIERLRKEMPK
+652 AQKVIERLRENMPK
-666 VPGAQLMLMADQDL
+666 VPGGRLMLMADQDL
-680 QFGGGREQTTSQYS
+680 QFGGGREQTSSQYS
-694 YILQSGDLGALREWY
+694 YILQSGDLNELRTWY
-709 PKVVTALK
+709 PKVVEAFK

-727 REGRGARQV
+727 REGRGAQQV
-736 TLIVDRDQ
+736 TLVVDRDA

-790 DPITLKQVQVITADG
+790 DPETLNQVQVITADG
-805 ARIPLSTIAH
+805 QRIPLSSIAH
-815 YENSLENDR
+815 YENSLQDDR
-824 VSHEGQFASESIAFD
+824 VEHEGQFASETISFD
-839 MAEGVTV
+839 MAPGVSA
-846 EQGGAAIERAIAK
+846 EQGTAAIERAIAK
-859 VGLPEDV
+859 LGLPEEV
-866 IAKMAGTAD
+866 IAKMAGTGD
-875 AFAATQKSQPW
+875 AFAATQKSQPF

-899 GVLYE
+899 GILYE

-925 SIYALGGEFSL
+925 SIYLTGGEFSL

-958 LALQLERSQ
+958 LALQLERHG
-967 GMAPLESIRSAC
+967 GMSPDESIRSAC

-992 AILGALPLLMSRA
+992 AILGALPLMLSNA

-1023 FSQVLTLYTTPV
+1023 FSQILTLYTTPV
-1035 VYLYLDRLRHR
+1035 VYLYLDRARHR

>member
-1 MQGPLREQARSHRG
+1 
-15 AAGLV
+15 
-20 GWCGGQS
+20 
-27 SMNLSGPFI
+27 MNLSGPFI

-98 FGSIAGV
+98 FGAIAGV

-142 SRTLLPSGMRSMPT
+142 SRNLLPSGMRSMPT

-212 VRIELEPQSLN
+212 VRIELEPQALN
-223 QYGVALDDVRNTIA
+223 QYGVALDDVRKTIA
-237 NANVRRPKGSVEDD
+237 DANVRRPKGSVEDG
-251 QRLWQVQAND
+251 QRLWQIQAND

-271 LIIHYNGGAALRLKD
+271 LIIHYADGAALRLKD

-442 DEGVR
+442 DEGVK
-447 PMRAAYLGAQ
+447 PMQAAYLGAK

-480 GGIIESLFREFS
+480 GGIVESLFREFS

-530 RWSRRAND
+530 RWSRRTND
-538 WMVGKYAT
+538 WMVDKYAS
-546 SLDWVLRHKRLT
+546 SLDWVLRHRRLT
-558 LLSLFVTIGVNIALY
+558 LLSLLITVAVNVALY

-629 GNNGT
+629 GSNGT

-644 PIKERSIS
+644 PIKERQLN

-694 YILQSGDLGALREWY
+694 YILQSGDLGELRKWY
-709 PKVVTALK
+709 PKVVAALR

-727 REGRGARQV
+727 REGAGAQQV

-790 DPITLKQVQVITADG
+790 DPVTLKQVQVITADG
-805 ARIPLSTIAH
+805 ARVPLSTFAH
-815 YENSLENDR
+815 YENSLEDDR

-875 AFAATQKSQPW
+875 AFAATQKSQPF
-886 MILGALVAVYLVL
+886 MILGALLAVYLVL

-958 LALQLERSQ
+958 LALQLERHQ
-967 GMAPLESIRSAC
+967 GLSPLESIRSAC

-992 AILGALPLLMSRA
+992 AILGALPLLLSRA

-1035 VYLYLDRLRHR
+1035 VYLYLDKLRHR

>member
-1 MQGPLREQARSHRG
+1 
-15 AAGLV
+15 
-20 GWCGGQS
+20 
-27 SMNLSGPFI
+27 MNLSGPFI

-75 QASLPGASPEV
+75 SASLPGASPEV

-98 FGSIAGV
+98 FGAIAGV

-111 SSQGSTRVILQFDL
+111 SSQGSTRVILQFDQ

-142 SRTLLPSGMRSMPT
+142 SRNLLPSGMRSMPT

-177 EKGQLYDLAS
+177 AKGELYDLAS
-187 TILSQSLSQVQGV
+187 TILSQSLSQVPGV

-212 VRIELEPQSLN
+212 VRIELEPQLLN

-237 NANVRRPKGSVEDD
+237 NANVRRPKGAVSNDEHN
-251 QRLWQVQAND
+251 WQIQAND

-266 KDYES
+266 KDYEP
-271 LIIHYNGGAALRLKD
+271 LIIRYQDGAALRLSH
-286 VAKVSDGVEDRYNSG
+286 VAKVQDGVEDRYNSG
-301 FFNDDAA
+301 FFNNDAA

-323 TVNEIK
+323 TVNAIK

-398 VGTFAVMYLYGFSLN
+398 VGTFAIMYLFGFSLN

-442 DEGVR
+442 DAGIS
-447 PMRAAYLGAQ
+447 PMKAAYLGAK

-516 WLKPHTPGQENRLQ
+516 WLKPHVPGTENAMQ
-530 RWSRRAND
+530 RWSIRLND
-538 WMVGKYAT
+538 RMVLGYAR

-558 LLSLFVTIGVNIALY
+558 LLSLLLTIGVNVALY

-602 VMQPKMEIFRRAV
+602 VMQPKMDIFRQAV
-615 LKDEAVES
+615 LADPAVDS

-629 GNNGT
+629 GNSGT
-634 NNAFMLVRLK
+634 NNAVMIVRLK
-644 PIKERSIS
+644 PITERKIS
-652 AQKVIERLRKEMPK
+652 AQKVIERLRDNMPK
-666 VPGAQLMLMADQDL
+666 VPGGRLMLMADQDL
-680 QFGGGREQTTSQYS
+680 QFGGGREQTSSQYS
-694 YILQSGDLGALREWY
+694 YILQSGDLGELRTWY
-709 PKVVTALK
+709 PKVVAALK
-717 ALPELTAIDA
+717 SLPELTAIDA
-727 REGRGARQV
+727 REGRGAQQV
-736 TLIVDRDQ
+736 TLVVDRDQ
-744 AKRLGVDMDM
+744 AKRLGIDMDM

-790 DPITLKQVQVITADG
+790 DPQTLDQVQVITADG
-805 ARIPLSTIAH
+805 ARIPLSAIAH
-815 YENSLENDR
+815 YENSLQDDR
-824 VSHEGQFASESIAFD
+824 VEHEGQFASETISFD
-839 MAEGVTV
+839 MAPGVSL
-846 EQGGAAIERAIAK
+846 EQGTAAIEREIAK
-859 VGLPEDV
+859 LGLPEEV
-866 IAKMAGTAD
+866 IVKMAGTGD
-875 AFAATQKSQPW
+875 AFAATQKSQPF

-899 GVLYE
+899 GILYE

-925 SIYALGGEFSL
+925 SIYLTGGEFSL
-936 ISLLGLFLLI
+936 ISLLGIFLLI

-958 LALQLERSQ
+958 LALQLERHS
-967 GMAPLESIRSAC
+967 GMGPQESIRSAC

-992 AILGALPLLMSRA
+992 AILGALPLMLSHA

-1012 PLGLTIIGGLI
+1012 PLGLTIIGGLV
-1023 FSQVLTLYTTPV
+1023 FSQILTLYTTPV
-1035 VYLYLDRLRHR
+1035 VYLYLDRARHR
-1046 FNKWRGVRTDAALE
+1046 FNQWRGVRTDAALE

>member
-1 MQGPLREQARSHRG
+1 
-15 AAGLV
+15 
-20 GWCGGQS
+20 
-27 SMNLSGPFI
+27 MNLSGPFI

-98 FGSIAGV
+98 FGAIAGV

-142 SRTLLPSGMRSMPT
+142 SRNLLPSGMRSMPT

-212 VRIELEPQSLN
+212 VRIELEPQALN

-237 NANVRRPKGSVEDD
+237 NANVRRPKGSVEDG

-271 LIIHYNGGAALRLKD
+271 LIIHYADGAALRLKD

-371 LVILVVF
+371 LVILVVY

-442 DEGVR
+442 DKGVP
-447 PMRAAYLGAQ
+447 PMKAAYLGAQ

-480 GGIIESLFREFS
+480 GGIVESLFREFS

-516 WLKPHTPGQENRLQ
+516 WLKPHTPGEENRLQ
-530 RWSRRAND
+530 RWSQRANE

-546 SLDWVLRHKRLT
+546 SLDWVLRHRRLT
-558 LLSLFVTIGVNIALY
+558 LLSLIVTVGVNIALY

-602 VMQPKMEIFRRAV
+602 VMQPKMETFRRAV
-615 LKDEAVES
+615 LKDDAVES

-629 GNNGT
+629 GSNGT

-644 PIKERSIS
+644 PIKERGVS

-666 VPGAQLMLMADQDL
+666 VAGAQLMLMADQDL
-680 QFGGGREQTTSQYS
+680 QFGGGREQTTSQYT
-694 YILQSGDLGALREWY
+694 YILQSADLGELRQWY

-727 REGRGARQV
+727 REGRGAQQV

-754 VTAVLNNAYSQRQ
+754 VTSVLNNAFSQRQ

-815 YENSLENDR
+815 YENSLEDDR
-824 VSHEGQFASESIAFD
+824 VSHEGQFASESISFD

-846 EQGGAAIERAIAK
+846 EQGTAAIERAIALL
-859 VGLPEDV
+859 GMPEDV
-866 IAKMAGTAD
+866 IVKVAGTAD

-958 LALQLERSQ
+958 LALQLERHQ
-967 GMAPLESIRSAC
+967 GLEPLESIRSAC

-992 AILGALPLLMSRA
+992 AILGALPLLLGRA

-1035 VYLYLDRLRHR
+1035 VYLYLDKLRHR
-1046 FNKWRGVRTDAALE
+1046 FNQWRGVRTDAALE

>member
-1 MQGPLREQARSHRG
+1 
-15 AAGLV
+15 
-20 GWCGGQS
+20 
-27 SMNLSGPFI
+27 MNLSGPFI

-98 FGSIAGV
+98 FGAIAGV

-142 SRTLLPSGMRSMPT
+142 SRNLLPSGMRSMPT

-212 VRIELEPQSLN
+212 VRIELEPQALN
-223 QYGVALDDVRNTIA
+223 QYGVALDDVRTTIA
-237 NANVRRPKGSVEDD
+237 NANVRRPKGSVEDG

-271 LIIHYNGGAALRLKD
+271 LIIHYADGAALRLKD

-442 DEGVR
+442 DKGVP
-447 PMRAAYLGAQ
+447 PMKAAYLGAQ

-492 ITLAAAIVVSLV
+492 ITLAAAIVVSLL

-530 RWSRRAND
+530 RWSQRTNE

-546 SLDWVLRHKRLT
+546 SLDWVLRHRRLT
-558 LLSLFVTIGVNIALY
+558 LLSLIVTIGVNIALY
-573 VVVPKTFMP
+573 VVVPKTFLP

-587 QLIGFVRGDDGLSFS
+587 QLIGFVRGDDSLSFS
-602 VMQPKMEIFRRAV
+602 VMQPKMEVFRRAV

-644 PIKERSIS
+644 PIKERNLS

-680 QFGGGREQTTSQYS
+680 QFGGGREQTSSQYS

-727 REGRGARQV
+727 REGRGAPQV

-815 YENSLENDR
+815 YENSLEDDR

-846 EQGGAAIERAIAK
+846 EQGSAAIERAIAK

-875 AFAATQKSQPW
+875 AFAAAQKSQPW

-925 SIYALGGEFSL
+925 SIYVLGGEFSL

-958 LALQLERSQ
+958 LALQLERHQ
-967 GMAPLESIRSAC
+967 GLEPLESIRSAC

-992 AILGALPLLMSRA
+992 AILGALPLLLSRA

-1012 PLGLTIIGGLI
+1012 PLGLTIIGGLV

-1035 VYLYLDRLRHR
+1035 VYLYLDKLRHR
-1046 FNKWRGVRTDAALE
+1046 FNHWRGVRTDAALE

>member
-1 MQGPLREQARSHRG
+1 
-15 AAGLV
+15 
-20 GWCGGQS
+20 
-27 SMNLSGPFI
+27 MNLSGPFI
-36 KRPVATMLLSLAIM
+36 RRPVATMLLSLAIM

-98 FGSIAGV
+98 FGAIAGV

-142 SRTLLPSGMRSMPT
+142 SRNLLPSGMRSMPT

-187 TILSQSLSQVQGV
+187 TILSQSLSQVSGV

-212 VRIELEPQSLN
+212 VRIELEPQLLN
-223 QYGVALDDVRNTIA
+223 QYGVALDDVRKTIA
-237 NANVRRPKGSVEDD
+237 EANVRRPKGSVENSE
-251 QRLWQVQAND
+251 QMWQVQAND

-266 KDYES
+266 KDYEP
-271 LIIHYNGGAALRLKD
+271 LIIHYKDGAALRLKD

-371 LVILVVF
+371 LVILVVY
-378 LFLGNFRAS
+378 LFLGNLRAS

-442 DEGVR
+442 DEGIA
-447 PMRAAYLGAQ
+447 PIKAAYLGAK

-480 GGIIESLFREFS
+480 GGIIQSLFREFS

-516 WLKPHTPGQENRLQ
+516 WLKPHVPGRENGLQ
-530 RWSRRAND
+530 RWSQHAND
-538 WMVGKYAT
+538 WMVARYAS

-587 QLIGFVRGDDGLSFS
+587 QLIGFVRGDDGLSFT
-602 VMQPKMEIFRRAV
+602 VMQPKMEIFRREV
-615 LKDEAVES
+615 LKDPAVES

-644 PIKERSIS
+644 PIKERNIS

-694 YILQSGDLGALREWY
+694 YIIQSGDLGALREWY
-709 PKVVTALK
+709 PKVVTALR

-727 REGRGARQV
+727 REGRGAQQV
-736 TLIVDRDQ
+736 TLVVDRDQ
-744 AKRLGVDMDM
+744 AKRLGIDMNM

-790 DPITLKQVQVITADG
+790 DPVTLNQVQVITADG
-805 ARIPLSTIAH
+805 ARVPLSTIAH
-815 YENSLENDR
+815 YENSLEDDR
-824 VSHEGQFASESIAFD
+824 VSHEGQFASESISFD

-846 EQGGAAIERAIAK
+846 EQGTAAIERAIAK
-859 VGLPEDV
+859 VGMPEDV
-866 IAKMAGTAD
+866 IVKMAGTAD
-875 AFAATQKSQPW
+875 AFAATQKSQPF
-886 MILGALVAVYLVL
+886 MILGALLAVYLVL

-925 SIYALGGEFSL
+925 SIYVLGGEFSL

-958 LALQLERSQ
+958 LALQLERHQ
-967 GMAPLESIRSAC
+967 GLGPLESIRSAC
-979 LQRLRPI
+979 LLRLRPI

-992 AILGALPLLMSRA
+992 AILGALPLLLGSA

-1012 PLGLTIIGGLI
+1012 PLGLTIIGGLV

-1035 VYLYLDRLRHR
+1035 VYLYLDRLRHK
-1046 FNKWRGVRTDAALE
+1046 FNHWRGVRTDAALE

>member
-1 MQGPLREQARSHRG
+1 
-15 AAGLV
+15 
-20 GWCGGQS
+20 
-27 SMNLSGPFI
+27 MNLSGPFI

-75 QASLPGASPEV
+75 SASLPGASPEV
-86 MASTVATPLERS
+86 MASTVATPLERA
-98 FGSIAGV
+98 FGAIAGV
-105 NTMSSR
+105 NTMSSN
-111 SSQGSTRVILQFDL
+111 SSQGSTRVILQFDQ

-142 SRTLLPSGMRSMPT
+142 SRNLLPSGMKSMPT
-156 YKKVNPSQ
+156 YKKINPSQ
-164 APIMVLSLTSDVL
+164 APIMVLSLTSEVL
-177 EKGQLYDLAS
+177 SKGQLYDLAS
-187 TILSQSLSQVQGV
+187 TILSQSLSQVPGV

-212 VRIELEPQSLN
+212 VRIELEPQLLN
-223 QYGVALDDVRNTIA
+223 QYGVSLDDVRNTIA
-237 NANVRRPKGSVEDD
+237 SANVRRPKGAVSDGE
-251 QRLWQVQAND
+251 RNWQIQAND

-266 KDYES
+266 KDYEP
-271 LIIHYNGGAALRLKD
+271 LIIRYQDGAALRLSH
-286 VAKVSDGVEDRYNSG
+286 VAKVKDSVEDRYNSG
-301 FFNDDAA
+301 FFNNDAA
-308 VLLVINRQAGANIIE
+308 VLLVVNRQAGANIIE
-323 TVNEIK
+323 TVNAIK

-340 ASVKLNLAMD
+340 ASVQLNLAMD

-398 VGTFAVMYLYGFSLN
+398 VGTFAIMYLYGFSLN

-442 DEGVR
+442 DAGVA
-447 PMRAAYLGAQ
+447 PMKAAMLGAK

-480 GGIIESLFREFS
+480 GGIVESLFREFS
-492 ITLAAAIVVSLV
+492 ITLAASIVVSLV

-516 WLKPHTPGQENRLQ
+516 WLKPHVPGTENAMQ
-530 RWSRRAND
+530 RWSIRLNQR
-538 WMVGKYAT
+538 MVSGYAR

-558 LLSLFVTIGVNIALY
+558 LLSLLVTIGVNVALY

-602 VMQPKMEIFRRAV
+602 VMQPKMEIFRKAV
-615 LKDEAVES
+615 LADPAVES

-629 GNNGT
+629 GNGGT
-634 NNAFMLVRLK
+634 NNAFMIVRLK
-644 PIKERSIS
+644 PISERKVS
-652 AQKVIERLRKEMPK
+652 AQKVIERLRESMPK
-666 VPGAQLMLMADQDL
+666 VPGGRLMLMADQDL
-680 QFGGGREQTTSQYS
+680 QFGGGRDQTSSQYS
-694 YILQSGDLGALREWY
+694 YILQSGDLGELRTWY
-709 PKVVTALK
+709 PKVVAAFK

-727 REGRGARQV
+727 REGRGAQQV
-736 TLIVDRDQ
+736 TLVVDRDQ

-790 DPITLKQVQVITADG
+790 DPETLNQVQVITADG
-805 ARIPLSTIAH
+805 QRIPLSAIAH
-815 YENSLENDR
+815 YENSLQNDR

-839 MAEGVTV
+839 LAPGVTL
-846 EQGGAAIERAIAK
+846 EQGTAAIERAVAK
-859 VGLPEDV
+859 LGLPEEV
-866 IAKMAGTAD
+866 IVKMAGTGD
-875 AFAATQKSQPW
+875 AFSATQKSQPF

-899 GVLYE
+899 GILYE

-925 SIYALGGEFSL
+925 SIYLTGGEFSL

-958 LALQLERSQ
+958 LALQLERHSGLDPQ
-967 GMAPLESIRSAC
+967 ASIRSAC

-992 AILGALPLLMSRA
+992 AILGALPLMLSSA

-1023 FSQVLTLYTTPV
+1023 FSQILTLYTTPV